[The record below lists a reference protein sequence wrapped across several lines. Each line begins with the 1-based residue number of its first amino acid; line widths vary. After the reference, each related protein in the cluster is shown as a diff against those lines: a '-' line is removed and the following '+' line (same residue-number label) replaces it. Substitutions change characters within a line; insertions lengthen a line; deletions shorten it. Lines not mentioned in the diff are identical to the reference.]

1 MGILTAS
8 LSSSKVTSFDKRPTR
23 PPHLFTPH
31 SQSSQCPDPTIPTLA
46 TISSHSTLSKATA
59 VAAAT
64 LLNKTTTKVATASNS
79 NTPNRATH
87 SILLKIK
94 ASDLL
99 IVKTP
104 SVHLSRAVSN
114 TAKLVA
120 NTVPMMLATHKVI
133 QATTD
138 SRNKATAA
146 MTPTLKT
153 KHTSNN

>member
-1 MGILTAS
+1 MG
-8 LSSSKVTSFDKRPTR
+8 SSSKVTSFDKRPTR

-59 VAAAT
+59 VAAAI

-104 SVHLSRAVSN
+104 SVHLS
-114 TAKLVA
+114 
-120 NTVPMMLATHKVI
+120 
-133 QATTD
+133 
-138 SRNKATAA
+138 KATAA
-146 MTPTLKT
+146 MTNLVASPLANIRMPANTSSPHSRPIPTLQT
-153 KHTSNN
+153 TTLT

>member
-1 MGILTAS
+1 MG
-8 LSSSKVTSFDKRPTR
+8 SSSKVTSFDKRPTR

-59 VAAAT
+59 VAA
-64 LLNKTTTKVATASNS
+64 
-79 NTPNRATH
+79 

>member
-1 MGILTAS
+1 MG
-8 LSSSKVTSFDKRPTR
+8 
-23 PPHLFTPH
+23 PHLFTPH

-59 VAAAT
+59 VAAAI

-79 NTPNRATH
+79 NTPN
-87 SILLKIK
+87 
-94 ASDLL
+94 
-99 IVKTP
+99 
-104 SVHLSRAVSN
+104 RAVSN